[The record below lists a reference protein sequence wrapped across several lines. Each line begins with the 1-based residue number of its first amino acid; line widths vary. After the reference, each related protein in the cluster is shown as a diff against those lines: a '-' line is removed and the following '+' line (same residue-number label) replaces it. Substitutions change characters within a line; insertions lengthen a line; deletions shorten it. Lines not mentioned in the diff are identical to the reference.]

1 MTKGL
6 EDVTFEALR
15 ERLLEEVESQQR
27 LKHELRLALEGE
39 RELRLEN
46 ELLWVYLQRTF
57 PGRVNNARDLRIRL
71 IEGGDLAEELDELGA
86 YSKTEANPVSMRRR
100 ARRALGKLPGV
111 RQIYHGL
118 KKSRK

>member
-6 EDVTFEALR
+6 EEVALEALQY
-15 ERLLEEVESQQR
+15 RLLEEVEAQQR
-27 LKHELRLALEGE
+27 LKQELKLSLEAE

-46 ELLWVYLQRTF
+46 ELLWVYLQRTY
-57 PGRVNNARDLRIRL
+57 PGRVHNARDLRNRL
-71 IEGGDLAEELDELGA
+71 IEGTDLAEELDELGVYNKKSSA
-86 YSKTEANPVSMRRR
+86 PASVRGR

-118 KKSRK
+118 KNTRK

>member
-6 EDVTFEALR
+6 EDVTFEALQ

-27 LKHELRLALEGE
+27 LKQELKLALEGE
-39 RELRLEN
+39 RDLRLEN
-46 ELLWVYLQRTF
+46 ELLWVYLQRTY
-57 PGRVNNARDLRIRL
+57 PGRVNNARDLRNRL
-71 IEGGDLAEELDELGA
+71 IEGGDLAEELDDLGT
-86 YSKTEANPVSMRRR
+86 YNKTGANPVSMRRR

-111 RQIYHGL
+111 RQMYHGL